1 MGFFKSL
8 FSRKRNAARSPST
21 FPDGTPTPEEVMR
34 QTGMS
39 EDELTRRFMEHLI
52 QVGKDPFAEMPDHMR
67 RQSEARY
74 PDLAALAR
82 KKFGSA
88 R

>member
-8 FSRKRNAARSPST
+8 FSRKQNAPKAPSH

-39 EDELTRRFMEHLI
+39 EDELTRLFMEHLI
-52 QVGKDPFAEMPDHMR
+52 QEGKDPFAGMPEHMR
-67 RQSEARY
+67 RQSEEQY

-82 KKFGSA
+82 KRFGST